1 MTDPRLTELIHA
13 EIDGELDTQQ
23 RAELARRLLADPGAR
38 GERDELHRV
47 CSALDA
53 IPQVEPPT
61 ELRDNVLAALP
72 QDRRLSRTA
81 RVVSHD
87 AWMSAHRWRYAAM
100 LAVVVAAGAIVFQ
113 TVRGPGPAGTEAAG
127 TMATGVL
134 DKAQLEG
141 PVSGTVTLYRDGTG
155 LALSFDL
162 AASGPVQVLIAS
174 EGQTARLD
182 GAVEAATAGLRRT
195 IPLTG
200 VTAHGQTLEL
210 TFLLVGRPVSS
221 TQLRL
226 PEAP

>member
-1 MTDPRLTELIHA
+1 MTDPRLAELIHA
-13 EIDGELDTQQ
+13 EIDGELDAQQ
-23 RAELARRLLADPGAR
+23 RAELARRLLADPAAR

-47 CSALDA
+47 CAALEA
-53 IPQVEPPT
+53 IPQVDPPA
-61 ELRDNVLAALP
+61 ELRDSILAALP
-72 QDRRLSRTA
+72 QRRLPTRTPGHVSR
-81 RVVSHD
+81 D

-100 LAVVVAAGAIVFQ
+100 LAGVVAAGAIVFQ

-134 DKAQLEG
+134 DKAQLDG
-141 PVSGTVTLYRDGTG
+141 PISGTVALYRDGTG
-155 LALSFDL
+155 LALRFDL
-162 AASGPVQVLIAS
+162 SASGPVQVLIAS

-182 GAVEAATAGLRRT
+182 GAVEAASTGLRRT